1 MLMNFPIILLS
12 KMLKTQLKTKMR
24 KDKKKFWMVKF
35 KFKLEHYI
43 KTKVIESENYINFVN
58 EVKKKLS
65 NIISKKNKNVCSMKN
80 IKK

>member
-35 KFKLEHYI
+35 KFKLEHHI

-65 NIISKKNKNVCSMKN
+65 NIITKKKKNVCSMKN

>member
-35 KFKLEHYI
+35 KFKLEHHI

-65 NIISKKNKNVCSMKN
+65 NFISKKNVCSMKN